1 MPKIIENI
9 REQLLC
15 EAKKQLTT
23 VGYKNTTIR
32 SVAGACGVAVGTV
45 YNYFKS
51 KDYLIASFILND
63 WKECMESISAQP
75 KENRRFYLEYV
86 HLSLRKFS
94 YQYKALFSDEEAK
107 QAFSTAFTERHMLLR
122 SQLASLILPIC
133 PRDDV
138 FLAEYVAEAILT
150 WTMAG
155 KSFDSIYELL
165 PTQIK

>member
-9 REQLLC
+9 REQLLS
-15 EAKKQLTT
+15 EAKKQIAE

-51 KDYLIASFILND
+51 KDYLIASFILED
-63 WKECMESISAQP
+63 WLECIKIISAQP
-75 KENRRFYLEYV
+75 KENRKFYLEFI
-86 HLSLRKFS
+86 HISLRKFAH
-94 YQYKALFSDEEAK
+94 QYNFLFSDEAAK
-107 QAFSTAFTERHMLLR
+107 QAFSSAFTERHILLR

-133 PRDDV
+133 ARDDE

-155 KSFDSIYELL
+155 KSFESIYDLL